1 MARLCAEGWQS
12 LAPKLNPIRCLA
24 FGVRVKRETA
34 IDMTQTLP
42 DVQYITRENGQRVGV
57 VLAWE
62 DFRTIQARLLDD
74 PDLLPGLSE
83 PELYALGEGTL
94 AVEHQERLDALLER
108 NRQQPLSDGEA
119 EELDRYLEQI
129 DSLNILKAR
138 ARLTLQHLR
147 QAKQVN

>member
-1 MARLCAEGWQS
+1 MD
-12 LAPKLNPIRCLA
+12 
-24 FGVRVKRETA
+24 T
-34 IDMTQTLP
+34 TQTLP

-83 PELYALGEGTL
+83 SELHALSDGVL
-94 AVEHQERLDALLER
+94 AVEHQERLSALLER
-108 NRQQPLSDGEA
+108 NREQTLNTGEA
-119 EELDRYLEQI
+119 VELDHYLEQI

-138 ARLTLQHLR
+138 ALFTLKHLEQR
-147 QAKQVN
+147 IAAGD

>member
-1 MARLCAEGWQS
+1 M
-12 LAPKLNPIRCLA
+12 
-24 FGVRVKRETA
+24 
-34 IDMTQTLP
+34 DMTQTLP

-62 DFRTIQARLLDD
+62 DYRNIQARLLDD

-83 PELYALGEGTL
+83 TELRALSEGVL
-94 AVEHQERLDALLER
+94 AAEHQERLSALLDR
-108 NRQQPLSDGEA
+108 NREQTLTEREA

-147 QAKQVN
+147 QMQQVN

>member
-1 MARLCAEGWQS
+1 MD
-12 LAPKLNPIRCLA
+12 I
-24 FGVRVKRETA
+24 
-34 IDMTQTLP
+34 TQTLP

-62 DFRTIQARLLDD
+62 DFRNIQARLLDD

-83 PELYALGEGTL
+83 TELYALSEGVL
-94 AVEHQERLDALLER
+94 AAEHQERLSALLER
-108 NRQQPLSDGEA
+108 NREQTLTEREA

-147 QAKQVN
+147 QIQQVN